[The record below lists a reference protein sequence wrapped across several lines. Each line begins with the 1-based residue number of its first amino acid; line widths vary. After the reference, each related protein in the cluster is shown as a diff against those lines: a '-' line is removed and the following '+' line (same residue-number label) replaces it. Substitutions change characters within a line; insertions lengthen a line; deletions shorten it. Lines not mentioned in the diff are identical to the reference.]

1 MTKFKNSTNKQG
13 KILKEKKNSILIL
26 SEHEIK
32 TKEISMLEIIILM
45 WNFDNKSVKLKILVL
60 INGKSYY
67 TRHKNLQN
75 SFVLFQIP
83 HYSTISYKTWKSWKQ

>member
-45 WNFDNKSVKLKILVL
+45 
-60 INGKSYY
+60 
-67 TRHKNLQN
+67 
-75 SFVLFQIP
+75 
-83 HYSTISYKTWKSWKQ
+83 